1 MGEKRIATIAVHG
14 GDQVDKGHRAI
25 IPPIT
30 TASSFIQEN
39 IGEYGEHRYSRVSNP
54 TRYAYETALAEL
66 EGGVFATATA
76 SGMAA
81 TSLAVELLDQN
92 SHVIVMTGAYGGTFR
107 LFEQLSKRTSGTEV
121 EYLNLNKLE
130 AVEAAVKEN
139 TALIWIETPTNPLLE
154 LVDIAAVC
162 ELAKKYGIRTCVDNT
177 FASAWNQRPIELGA
191 DMVMLSTSKYIGGH
205 SDVIGGAL
213 ITGDPELAKCINFI
227 KTTVGAIASPFDA
240 YLALRGMKTLDVRMQ
255 RHCENAQII
264 AEYLETHPKVL
275 EVYYPGLKSH
285 PQHELCKK
293 QMRSGGPVVSLR
305 LKGDLDTVKA
315 FVSKCKYFVLAESLG
330 GVESMLNHSA
340 TMSHSSMPKEER
352 ESVGI
357 HDTTLRLSV
366 GIEAVED
373 LIEDLKNALN

>member
-1 MGEKRIATIAVHG
+1 MGDKRIATIAVHG
-14 GDQVDKGHRAI
+14 GDQVDKGHNAI
-25 IPPIT
+25 IPPIA

-66 EGGVFATATA
+66 EAGVFATATA

-81 TSLAVELLDQN
+81 TALAVELLDQN

-130 AVEAAVKEN
+130 AVEAAIKEN
-139 TALIWIETPTNPLLE
+139 TALIWIESPTNPLLE

-162 ELAKKYGIRTCVDNT
+162 EMAKKHGVLTCVDNT

-213 ITGDPELAKCINFI
+213 ITGDPELAKRINFI

-264 AEYLETHPKVL
+264 AEYLEAHPNVV
-275 EVYYPGLKSH
+275 EVHYPGLKSH
-285 PQHELCKK
+285 PQHALCKK
-293 QMRSGGPVVSLR
+293 QMRSGGPVVSFR
-305 LKGDLDTVKA
+305 LKGDLDTVKE
-315 FVSKCKYFVLAESLG
+315 FVRKCKYFVLAESLG

-340 TMSHSSMPKEER
+340 TMSHASMTKEER
-352 ESVGI
+352 ENIGVY
-357 HDTTLRLSV
+357 DTTLRLSV

-373 LIEDLKNALN
+373 LISDLENALG